1 MQPMGRTVTTCMGR
15 FTPAMVAMIQ
25 NIIPEV
31 EFVPAGEG
39 ASSDVLLVML
49 DDREAATGIVEAI
62 TPEVRWVHVFNAGMD
77 RFPLHAVGE
86 RVLTGSRGA
95 AAPAIAEWVLAMM
108 LAFAKQLPG
117 SWVTEPP
124 EYWGAAGLTD
134 LRNKTLGLIGL
145 GEIGREVARRA
156 LAFDMNVIAVRRTG
170 APSPLPGVEVVTSLH
185 DMLAV
190 SDHVVVT
197 APATAATKHL
207 LDTAAFA
214 AMKPGAHLVNIAR
227 GSLIDQDALLAALD
241 AGTVAMASLDVV
253 EPEPLPEGHPLYA
266 HPGVRVSPHISWCA
280 PDTIQRTIEI
290 FVENLKR
297 YDAGEPLRG
306 IIDVEEGY

>member
-1 MQPMGRTVTTCMGR
+1 MHAMGRTVLTCMGR
-15 FTPAMVAMIQ
+15 FTPAMVGMLQ
-25 NIIPEV
+25 NILPDV

-49 DDREAATGIVEAI
+49 DDRDAAPGIVEAI
-62 TPEVRWVHVFNAGMD
+62 TQDVRWVHVFNAGMD
-77 RFPLHAVGE
+77 RFPLDAVGD

-95 AAPAIAEWVLAMM
+95 AAPAIAEWVLAVM
-108 LAFAKQLPG
+108 LAFAKQLPA

-124 EYWGAAGLTD
+124 EYWGAAGLAD

-156 LAFDMNVIAVRRTG
+156 LAFDMNVLAVRRTG

-197 APATAATKHL
+197 APATPATKHL
-207 LDTAAFA
+207 LDAGAFA
-214 AMKPGAHLVNIAR
+214 AMQPGAHLVNIAR

-253 EPEPLPEGHPLYA
+253 EPEPLPAGHALYT
-266 HPGVRVSPHISWCA
+266 HPNVRVSPHISWSS

-290 FVENLKR
+290 FAENLKR
-297 YDAGEPLRG
+297 HDAGEPLQG
-306 IIDVEEGY
+306 IIDVKEGY

>member
-1 MQPMGRTVTTCMGR
+1 MGRTVTTCMGR
-15 FTPAMVAMIQ
+15 FTPAMVALIQ

-77 RFPLHAVGE
+77 KFPLHAVGD
-86 RVLTGSRGA
+86 RVLSGSRGA
-95 AAPAIAEWVLAMM
+95 AAPAIAEWVLAVM
-108 LAFAKQLPG
+108 LAFAKQLPT

-124 EYWGAAGLTD
+124 EYWGAAGLAD

-156 LAFDMNVIAVRRTG
+156 LAFDMNVLAVRRTG
-170 APSPLPGVEVVTSLH
+170 APSPLPGVEVVTSLN

-197 APATAATKHL
+197 APATPATKHL
-207 LDTAAFA
+207 LDAGAFA

-253 EPEPLPEGHPLYA
+253 EPEPLPAGHALYT
-266 HPGVRVSPHISWCA
+266 HPSVRVSPHISWCA

-290 FVENLKR
+290 FVENLRR
-297 YDAGEPLRG
+297 YDAGEPLQG
-306 IIDVEEGY
+306 IIDVKEGY